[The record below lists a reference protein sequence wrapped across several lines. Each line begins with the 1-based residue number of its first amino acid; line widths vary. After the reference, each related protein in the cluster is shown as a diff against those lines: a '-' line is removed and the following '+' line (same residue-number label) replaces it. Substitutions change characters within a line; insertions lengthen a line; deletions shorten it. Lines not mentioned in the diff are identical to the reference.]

1 MKLVSQNK
9 GNGDIGG
16 GIGDEGW
23 EPRYEFTGTKPEQFP
38 LPVRL
43 PLPAGRRLD
52 ALAQQLSAT
61 SPEAVAADAV
71 PSQEH
76 LAEAHE
82 RWTHLDAERA
92 TVAVLDRTTTPGL
105 DLGER
110 AFEIVVAREMAAG
123 HAETQ
128 WFARHRSTPITE
140 LPAHWPDDYRRLVEA
155 RIELIGRR
163 RDLALI
169 ERPECKRRWA
179 TEPWDKQQERALRT
193 WLLDRCEARH
203 LWFAPDADGD
213 EQPAVPVDVIVPDP
227 TGPAS
232 ARAVSTTDPAPLVGA
247 PSPMIWRHFRQGAG
261 GLGPMEGIVAGE
273 GVVGPTGR

>member
-16 GIGDEGW
+16 GIGDEV
-23 EPRYEFTGTKPEQFP
+23 TGTKLEQFP
-38 LPVRL
+38 LPVWL

-52 ALAQQLSAT
+52 ALAQQLSTT

-92 TVAVLDRTTTPGL
+92 TVAALDRTTTPGL

-203 LWFAPDADGD
+203 LWFAPSRTATSS
-213 EQPAVPVDVIVPDP
+213 P
-227 TGPAS
+227 
-232 ARAVSTTDPAPLVGA
+232 RCRST
-247 PSPMIWRHFRQGAG
+247 
-261 GLGPMEGIVAGE
+261 
-273 GVVGPTGR
+273 

>member
-1 MKLVSQNK
+1 
-9 GNGDIGG
+9 
-16 GIGDEGW
+16 
-23 EPRYEFTGTKPEQFP
+23 
-38 LPVRL
+38 
-43 PLPAGRRLD
+43 
-52 ALAQQLSAT
+52 
-61 SPEAVAADAV
+61 
-71 PSQEH
+71 
-76 LAEAHE
+76 
-82 RWTHLDAERA
+82 
-92 TVAVLDRTTTPGL
+92 
-105 DLGER
+105 
-110 AFEIVVAREMAAG
+110 MAAG

-232 ARAVSTTDPAPLVGA
+232 GSRGLHDRPRTPRRSTVADDMEAL
-247 PSPMIWRHFRQGAG
+247 PSRGRWTGPDG
-261 GLGPMEGIVAGE
+261 GHRGW
-273 GVVGPTGR
+273 

>member
-1 MKLVSQNK
+1 LHSWRRTTTSFSTAAGRSSTGSAPVIKLPADESEDDHSSTACFWMKLVSQNK

-16 GIGDEGW
+16 GIGDEV
-23 EPRYEFTGTKPEQFP
+23 TGTKLEQFP
-38 LPVRL
+38 LPVWL

-52 ALAQQLSAT
+52 ALAQQLSTT

-92 TVAVLDRTTTPGL
+92 TVAALDRTTTPGL

-203 LWFAPDADGD
+203 LWFAPSRTATSS
-213 EQPAVPVDVIVPDP
+213 P
-227 TGPAS
+227 
-232 ARAVSTTDPAPLVGA
+232 RCRST
-247 PSPMIWRHFRQGAG
+247 
-261 GLGPMEGIVAGE
+261 
-273 GVVGPTGR
+273 